1 MSYLDFFYFS
11 SESTTQSHQH
21 VWSLNGITR
30 ESKSQYDLQNK
41 SVQRKRIRGVVETRQ
56 REGGLKKYK
65 RERKRDRVGA
75 EDGNDKRKKA
85 RGGNFVN

>member
-1 MSYLDFFYFS
+1 LEFERNYERKQESIRSTKQVGAKKENKGS
-11 SESTTQSHQH
+11 SG
-21 VWSLNGITR
+21 N
-30 ESKSQYDLQNK
+30 
-41 SVQRKRIRGVVETRQ
+41 ETE

-65 RERKRDRVGA
+65 RERKRDRVSA